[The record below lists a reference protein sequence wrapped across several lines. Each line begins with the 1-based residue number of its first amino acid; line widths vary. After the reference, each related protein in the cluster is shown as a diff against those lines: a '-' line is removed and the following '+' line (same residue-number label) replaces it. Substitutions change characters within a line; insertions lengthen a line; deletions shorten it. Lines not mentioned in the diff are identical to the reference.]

1 MKTIILGLL
10 ATFALAAPA
19 VVNAQV
25 VTYNANPTGG
35 FQYGAGN
42 NYTPANAT
50 VLTNGN
56 NELAVR
62 FHQTG
67 VVAPASSGNGIVFFC
82 TRHDPDQ
89 LRLEH
94 RWRQWWRC
102 YFQRQYLFDEFVNRP
117 DRELQ
122 PIVRYQ

>member
-1 MKTIILGLL
+1 MKTIVLGLL

-35 FQYGAGN
+35 FQYGSGN

-56 NELAVR
+56 NELAVQR
-62 FHQTG
+62 SIANSPIWGSAT
-67 VVAPASSGNGIVFFC
+67 S
-82 TRHDPDQ
+82 PD
-89 LRLEH
+89 
-94 RWRQWWRC
+94 
-102 YFQRQYLFDEFVNRP
+102 F
-117 DRELQ
+117 
-122 PIVRYQ
+122 